1 MTLRLPDKWVWD
13 FWLVRDGT
21 DYHAFYLQAPRSL
34 GDPEL
39 RHLNASIGH
48 AASKD
53 LRHWRILPDALSAD
67 PPGVWDD
74 RDRKSTRLNSSH
86 ANISYAVFCLK
97 KKTYTPLN
105 LHNYMCDP

>member
-1 MTLRLPDKWVWD
+1 MTLRLPDRWVWD

-39 RHLNASIGH
+39 RHLNASVGH

-53 LRHWRILPDALSAD
+53 LRHWRGLPDALSAGPAGGWGERAGWD
-67 PPGVWDD
+67 RMVGPGKG
-74 RDRKSTRLNSSH
+74 RGAKFFTGGGGERG
-86 ANISYAVFCLK
+86 AV
-97 KKTYTPLN
+97 
-105 LHNYMCDP
+105 

>member
-13 FWLVRDGT
+13 FWLVRDGK

-48 AASKD
+48 AISKD
-53 LRHWRILPDALSAD
+53 LRYWHVLPDALNAGRRGPGTIAPSG
-67 PPGVWDD
+67 PGVWSG
-74 RDRKSTRLNSSH
+74 KGGCGTCSTRG
-86 ANISYAVFCLK
+86 
-97 KKTYTPLN
+97 
-105 LHNYMCDP
+105 

>member
-13 FWLVRDGT
+13 FWLVRDGR

-48 AASKD
+48 ATSKD
-53 LRHWRILPDALSAD
+53 LRHWRILPDAFRRNRRVDHRNA
-67 PPGVWDD
+67 VD
-74 RDRKSTRLNSSH
+74 RGQYQPYSDQR
-86 ANISYAVFCLK
+86 AG
-97 KKTYTPLN
+97 
-105 LHNYMCDP
+105 